1 VASADSSQTQSFNSS
16 RQSQFL
22 SLPNNSHHHHPGRHN
37 IDPTPSLCSDTGD
50 LVEDERPPPTPPPTH
65 EAAPVSLLEPRV
77 PNAPQDTST
86 CTIPSRIPTRLKA
99 IIPRLQKKDEIN
111 SVNLSPSAVF
121 TSQPTANP
129 VLAQLSPQ
137 RPKPPSRARKIPTKT
152 LSSRVRF
159 DNDQPDAVIPG
170 EGLKLPLEY
179 IENGSMHS
187 SGPSAGN
194 VGSLEAELRRI
205 ARQEVEAEYQRKLHD
220 LAEQGDSLLVGVG
233 QVNSRDVGFM
243 AGGGAGG
250 LPMWMGNTDEAFNS
264 DGSETS
270 EALTMQ

>member
-1 VASADSSQTQSFNSS
+1 
-16 RQSQFL
+16 
-22 SLPNNSHHHHPGRHN
+22 
-37 IDPTPSLCSDTGD
+37 
-50 LVEDERPPPTPPPTH
+50 
-65 EAAPVSLLEPRV
+65 
-77 PNAPQDTST
+77 
-86 CTIPSRIPTRLKA
+86 
-99 IIPRLQKKDEIN
+99 
-111 SVNLSPSAVF
+111 
-121 TSQPTANP
+121 
-129 VLAQLSPQ
+129 
-137 RPKPPSRARKIPTKT
+137 
-152 LSSRVRF
+152 
-159 DNDQPDAVIPG
+159 
-170 EGLKLPLEY
+170 
-179 IENGSMHS
+179 MHS